1 MLQTLIA
8 RLDVRD
14 VHFLGHVSNEEL
26 TAIYDVADLFLCA
39 SEHEGF
45 CVPLIESFYKGV
57 PVLAFSATAVP
68 ATMDGGGVLY
78 GTKDPF
84 EVSRLMAAVLE
95 HPDLEEAVLASQE
108 DALARLRRKDFA
120 GTLLRFVDRL
130 IALGP
135 RPAPEVPWD
144 FWPQFDQAERLEELR
159 QFRPALYR
167 ALPKDPASGMRDA
180 GSGHGDSADQPH
192 LATKLGATFGSR
204 VPDPASRP

>member
-1 MLQTLIA
+1 
-8 RLDVRD
+8 
-14 VHFLGHVSNEEL
+14 
-26 TAIYDVADLFLCA
+26 
-39 SEHEGF
+39 
-45 CVPLIESFYKGV
+45 VPLIESFYKGV

-108 DALARLRRKDFA
+108 EALARLRRKDFA

-135 RPAPEVPWD
+135 RQAPEVPWD

-180 GSGHGDSADQPH
+180 GSGHADSANQPH
-192 LATKLGATFGSR
+192 LATQLGAPFGPR